1 MSKIIFKNKKNIIFI
16 YFRVKNTLKNNHNQT
31 FQTGKKKVHL
41 QGNIFQNFYWS
52 IIFAP
57 LFLTEN
63 KNENEKD

>member
-1 MSKIIFKNKKNIIFI
+1 LSKK
-16 YFRVKNTLKNNHNQT
+16 YFEKQPQPDFSNRK
-31 FQTGKKKVHL
+31 KKKVHL